1 MLPLRILLMYTFL
14 AGVQSIDDL
23 TELVGNVEVANTL
36 YDDFVVHQDDVRKD
50 AEYSAGYMKML
61 IAMEGLGTLGV
72 KFETYTCE
80 VKLCTRMYIVAW
92 HLVIGYCGSYKLALL
107 YWLTLLFLSFGEATW
122 PNCNLLTI
130 SLIDIFNFFFLPI
143 SFIFAGLIHR
153 FPWVCAYNDPFLW
166 WPEWYYWY

>member
-1 MLPLRILLMYTFL
+1 MYTFL

-72 KFETYTCE
+72 NGYGATKFETYTCE
-80 VKLCTRMYIVAW
+80 VKLCMY
-92 HLVIGYCGSYKLALL
+92 
-107 YWLTLLFLSFGEATW
+107 
-122 PNCNLLTI
+122 TI
-130 SLIDIFNFFFLPI
+130 T
-143 SFIFAGLIHR
+143 
-153 FPWVCAYNDPFLW
+153 
-166 WPEWYYWY
+166 